1 MKLTAVFDILC
12 CLPLALQAEVS
23 PELLNGYRN
32 GAESKVVYRVVDDE
46 GNAVSNATAEIWYRS
61 YGRPQDNAH
70 WKTQTNRD
78 GEFVAQHRTNERL
91 SVAVRKDGYYSCR
104 DVVSYFD
111 IKKNSVVDGRWQP
124 FGEKRTLVMKRML
137 KPVRLDFHDGLDY
150 KKVPEYGVWLGFD
163 LQLFDFTSPYG
174 RGRSDD
180 VLLLFTLIKGKD
192 YLATIEMSFTNNV
205 QAGCYRLKKDMY
217 SGLKTV
223 YRADPFA
230 HYEDSVKFSYVR
242 KFGNPP
248 VSESLGEDEYL
259 VFRTRTKVDE
269 DGNLIL
275 AHYGIIEGPLS
286 FVGPGGLS
294 VDCCLFNPVEKDT
307 NLEVMRK

>member
-124 FGEKRTLVMKRML
+124 FGEKRTEAKWNIKSKCPL
-137 KPVRLDFHDGLDY
+137 
-150 KKVPEYGVWLGFD
+150 
-163 LQLFDFTSPYG
+163 
-174 RGRSDD
+174 RG
-180 VLLLFTLIKGKD
+180 G
-192 YLATIEMSFTNNV
+192 
-205 QAGCYRLKKDMY
+205 
-217 SGLKTV
+217 
-223 YRADPFA
+223 
-230 HYEDSVKFSYVR
+230 
-242 KFGNPP
+242 
-248 VSESLGEDEYL
+248 
-259 VFRTRTKVDE
+259 
-269 DGNLIL
+269 
-275 AHYGIIEGPLS
+275 
-286 FVGPGGLS
+286 
-294 VDCCLFNPVEKDT
+294 
-307 NLEVMRK
+307 